1 MDKQKADEQVALL
14 ETEISME
21 TIEKMHKGIIAIIQ
35 SDEDNKLIQRQHFQG
50 LLDRI
55 PPKEVVK
62 IHPFLRN
69 VKYLPISYVEGLLD
83 ALFFSQWDTKNFKYQ
98 LIGNEL
104 SGDIELTYLD
114 PITKRERTLSGSA
127 AVQIQVNAL
136 KADEKK
142 GMSKEELSRY
152 ALDLHNNKKPA
163 ALVGAIGTLK
173 TDCLKNATKSI
184 GSTFGRNLNRDIA
197 ATPFQILPTNYE
209 PIKKIIDE
217 RK

>member
-1 MDKQKADEQVALL
+1 MTKQKADEQLVKL
-14 ETEISME
+14 EQKISME
-21 TIEKMHKGIIAIIQ
+21 TVDKMHKGIIAIIE
-35 SDEDNKLIQRQHFQG
+35 SNEDNKLIQRQRFQE

-62 IHPFLRN
+62 THPYLRN

-83 ALFFSQWDTKNFKYQ
+83 ALFFAQWDTKNYKYL

-104 SGDIELTYLD
+104 SGDIEFSYQD

-136 KADEKK
+136 KENVKK
-142 GMSKEELSRY
+142 NMKPEDVSRY

-173 TDCLKNATKSI
+173 TDCIKNAAKSI
-184 GSTFGRNLNRDIA
+184 GNAFGRNLNRDIKA
-197 ATPFQILPTNYE
+197 VPFQILPTEYDK
-209 PIKKIIDE
+209 IKKVLDE